1 MEFDLPLQ
9 SAHSVRQV
17 LTAYKDV
24 EGPAWKDGHDDAHRP
39 RRIALRPGDPRHA
52 RHRGCA
58 RGQMLLCCAEILLE
72 RIDPMSRQVRGLA
85 VFWWTA
91 VGMVALV
98 SSAAGQSAPAAIKPD
113 VTLGSRPDTV
123 VWGYLSARVA
133 PALRIKSGTTVRIDT
148 MSHQGL
154 LTKDDPVTFFGTAG
168 IKPDEVLQDA
178 KDIYAKVPHPKGLG
192 VHVLTGPIW
201 IEGAAPGDM
210 LEVRVVDLE
219 FRVPYGVNNTGPGSG
234 VLPTLVDKPTP
245 RIIKTDLAR
254 KVAFLP
260 GGIELPL
267 SPFLGIMGVAPPPDL
282 IIVSS
287 GPPGRW
293 GGNLDLRVLGVG
305 ATLYLPVFNE
315 GALFYTGDPHGVQG
329 DGEVD
334 GGALEQS
341 LTATL
346 QFILHKG
353 AGKTMRVPR
362 AEDATNY
369 YTLGLDLDLN
379 VAMKNAV
386 REAVELLQAKAGLTA
401 AEAYAVASMGVDFR
415 VAEAVDSV
423 QLIYG
428 TIPKRFFKQ
437 TPPYWANK

>member
-1 MEFDLPLQ
+1 M
-9 SAHSVRQV
+9 SKHVRGR
-17 LTAYKDV
+17 AA
-24 EGPAWKDGHDDAHRP
+24 AWL
-39 RRIALRPGDPRHA
+39 IAA
-52 RHRGCA
+52 GCA
-58 RGQMLLCCAEILLE
+58 A
-72 RIDPMSRQVRGLA
+72 LA
-85 VFWWTA
+85 PY
-91 VGMVALV
+91 AL
-98 SSAAGQSAPAAIKPD
+98 AQSPPAPSKPD
-113 VTLGSRPDTV
+113 VTLGSRPETV
-123 VWGYLSARVA
+123 IWGYFSARVP

-154 LTKDDPVTFFGTAG
+154 LTKDDPVTFFGAAG
-168 IKPDEVLQDA
+168 IRPDEVLQDA

-201 IEGAAPGDM
+201 IEGAMPGDM

-234 VLPTLVDKPTP
+234 VLPTLVDKPSP
-245 RIIKTDLAR
+245 RIIKSDLAR
-254 KVAFLP
+254 KVALLP

-267 SPFLGIMGVAPPPDL
+267 APFLGIMGVAPPPDL

-305 ATLYLPVFNE
+305 ATLYLPVFND

-353 AGKTMRVPR
+353 AGSAMRGPR
-362 AEDATNY
+362 AEDAANY
-369 YTLGLDLDLN
+369 YALGLDLDLDT
-379 VAMKNAV
+379 AMKTAV
-386 REAVELLQAKAGLTA
+386 RETVELLQEKAGVTA
-401 AEAYAVASMGVDFR
+401 AEAYAIASMGVDFK

-428 TIPKRFFKQ
+428 TVPKKFFKEK
-437 TPPYWANK
+437 PAYWGAK

>member
-1 MEFDLPLQ
+1 M
-9 SAHSVRQV
+9 S
-17 LTAYKDV
+17 K
-24 EGPAWKDGHDDAHRP
+24 
-39 RRIALRPGDPRHA
+39 HA
-52 RHRGCA
+52 
-58 RGQMLLCCAEILLE
+58 
-72 RIDPMSRQVRGLA
+72 RGLA
-85 VFWWTA
+85 LIGWTA
-91 VGMVALV
+91 AGLAALV
-98 SSAAGQSAPAAIKPD
+98 SCAAAQPVPSKPD
-113 VTLGSRPDTV
+113 VTLGSRPETV
-123 VWGYLSARVA
+123 IWGYFSARVA

-154 LTKDDPVTFFGTAG
+154 LTRDDPVTFFGTAG

-267 SPFLGIMGVAPPPDL
+267 APFLGIMGVAPPPDL

-305 ATLYLPVFNE
+305 ATLYLPVFND

-346 QFILHKG
+346 QFVLHKG
-353 AGKTMRVPR
+353 AGTAMRGPR
-362 AEDATNY
+362 AEDAANY
-369 YTLGLDLDLN
+369 YALGLDLDLN
-379 VAMKNAV
+379 TAMKTAV
-386 REAVELLQAKAGLTA
+386 RETVELLQEKAGVTA
-401 AEAYAVASMGVDFR
+401 AEAYAIASMGVDFK

-428 TIPKRFFKQ
+428 TVPKKFFKQ
-437 TPPYWANK
+437 NPAYWGSR

>member
-1 MEFDLPLQ
+1 
-9 SAHSVRQV
+9 
-17 LTAYKDV
+17 
-24 EGPAWKDGHDDAHRP
+24 
-39 RRIALRPGDPRHA
+39 
-52 RHRGCA
+52 
-58 RGQMLLCCAEILLE
+58 MLLCCAEILLE
-72 RIDPMSRQVRGLA
+72 RIDPMLRQVRGLA
-85 VFWWTA
+85 VIWWTA
-91 VGMVALV
+91 IGMAALV

-133 PALRIKSGTTVRIDT
+133 PALRIKSGATVRIDT

-154 LTKDDPVTFFGTAG
+154 LTKDDPVTFFGAAG
-168 IKPDEVLQDA
+168 IKPEDVLQDA
-178 KDIYAKVPHPKGLG
+178 KDIYTKVPHPKGLG
-192 VHVLTGPIW
+192 VHVLTGPIY
-201 IEGAAPGDM
+201 IEGAAPGDA
-210 LEVRVVDLE
+210 LEVRVLDLE
-219 FRVPYGVNNTGPGSG
+219 FRVPYGVNNTGPQSG
-234 VLPTLVDKPTP
+234 VLPGLVPTPTP
-245 RIIKTDLAR
+245 RIIKTDLQR
-254 KVAFLP
+254 KVALLP

-282 IIVSS
+282 ILVSS

-293 GGNLDLRVLGVG
+293 GGNLDLRVLTVG
-305 ATLYLPVFNE
+305 STLYLPVFND
-315 GALFYTGDPHGVQG
+315 GGLFYTGDPHGVQG

-353 AGKTMRVPR
+353 AGNSMHGPR
-362 AEDATNY
+362 AEDAANY
-369 YTLGLDLDLN
+369 YALGLDVDLDT
-379 VAMKNAV
+379 AMKNAV
-386 REAVELLQAKAGLTA
+386 RETVELLQEKAGLTA

-428 TIPKRFFKQ
+428 TIPKKFFKQ
-437 TPPYWANK
+437 TPPYWSNK

>member
-1 MEFDLPLQ
+1 M
-9 SAHSVRQV
+9 S
-17 LTAYKDV
+17 K
-24 EGPAWKDGHDDAHRP
+24 
-39 RRIALRPGDPRHA
+39 RIR
-52 RHRGCA
+52 
-58 RGQMLLCCAEILLE
+58 
-72 RIDPMSRQVRGLA
+72 SLA
-85 VFWWTA
+85 AIWWTA
-91 VGMVALV
+91 AGLAALV
-98 SSAAGQSAPAAIKPD
+98 SCAAAQPVPAPAKPD
-113 VTLGSRPDTV
+113 VTLGSRPETV
-123 VWGYLSARVA
+123 IWGYLSARVA
-133 PALRIKSGTTVRIDT
+133 PVLRIKSGTTVRIDT

-154 LTKDDPVTFFGTAG
+154 LTRDDPVTFFGTAG
-168 IKPDEVLQDA
+168 IRPDEVLQDA

-234 VLPTLVDKPTP
+234 VLPTLVDKPSP
-245 RIIKTDLAR
+245 RIIKSDLAR

-305 ATLYLPVFNE
+305 ATLYLPIFND
-315 GALFYTGDPHGVQG
+315 GALFYAGDPHGVQG

-346 QFILHKG
+346 QFVLHKG
-353 AGKTMRVPR
+353 AGAAMRGPR
-362 AEDATNY
+362 AEDAANY
-369 YTLGLDLDLN
+369 YALGLDLDLN
-379 VAMKNAV
+379 MAMKTAV
-386 REAVELLQAKAGLTA
+386 RETVELLQEKAGVTA
-401 AEAYAVASMGVDFR
+401 AEAYAIASMGVDFK

-428 TIPKRFFKQ
+428 TVPKRFFKQ
-437 TPPYWANK
+437 NPAYWGSK

>member
-1 MEFDLPLQ
+1 M
-9 SAHSVRQV
+9 
-17 LTAYKDV
+17 
-24 EGPAWKDGHDDAHRP
+24 
-39 RRIALRPGDPRHA
+39 
-52 RHRGCA
+52 
-58 RGQMLLCCAEILLE
+58 LCCAETLPE
-72 RIDPMSRQVRGLA
+72 RIDPMSKQVCGVA
-85 VFWWTA
+85 VLCLVA
-91 VGMVALV
+91 VGMAGLV
-98 SSAAGQSAPAAIKPD
+98 SSAAGQAAPAGSKPD
-113 VTLGSRPDTV
+113 ATLGSTPNTV
-123 VWGYLSARVA
+123 IWGYFSARVP
-133 PALRIKSGTTVRIDT
+133 PALRIKSGATVRIDT

-168 IKPDEVLQDA
+168 IKPEEVLQDA

-192 VHVLTGPIW
+192 VHVLTGPIY
-201 IEGAAPGDM
+201 IEGAAPGDA
-210 LEVRVVDLE
+210 LEVRVLDLE

-234 VLPTLVDKPTP
+234 VLPDLVPTPTP
-245 RIIKTDLAR
+245 RIIKTDLER
-254 KVAFLP
+254 KLALLP

-287 GPPGRW
+287 GPPGKW
-293 GGNLDLRVLGVG
+293 GGNLDLRTLTVG
-305 ATLYLPVFNE
+305 STLTLPVFND

-353 AGKTMRVPR
+353 GAKAMRGPR
-362 AEDATNY
+362 AEDAANY
-369 YTLGLDLDLN
+369 YALGLDLDLN
-379 VAMKNAV
+379 TAMKNAV
-386 REAVELLQAKAGLTA
+386 RETVELLQEKAGLTA
-401 AEAYAVASMGVDFR
+401 AEAYSVASLGVDFR

-428 TIPKRFFKQ
+428 TIPKKFFKQ
-437 TPPYWANK
+437 TPPYWSSR